1 MNVYEID
8 IADFVDR
15 NGVIVIPTNSPFERK
30 MLLNFFR
37 TTCSCFAISV
47 GLKHLNNC
55 SRMYYIVD
63 RKSLSS
69 TFLFSAI
76 NRPKVIMSLDEFMCK
91 FGVDSY
97 KQDFEI
103 SDIDIA
109 TFFT

>member
-8 IADFVDR
+8 IADFVNR
-15 NGVIVIPTNSPFERK
+15 NGVIVIPTEYQFERK
-30 MLLNFFR
+30 CLIDFFR
-37 TTCSCFAISV
+37 STCGCFSIST
-47 GLKHLNNC
+47 GSNHFNYPF
-55 SRMYYIVD
+55 RIYYVVD

-69 TFLFSAI
+69 TILFSVI